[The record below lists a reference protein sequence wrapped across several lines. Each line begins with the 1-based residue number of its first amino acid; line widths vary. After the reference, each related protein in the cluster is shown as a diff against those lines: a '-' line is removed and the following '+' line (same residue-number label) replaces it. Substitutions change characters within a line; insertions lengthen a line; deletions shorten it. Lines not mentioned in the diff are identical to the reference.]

1 MNEQTSMPTAPASL
15 VQRFLTFRRD
25 PWENLATIVIAAGV
39 LMLMQ
44 PFAIELYTWSFAVTL
59 VGTAMFVIVSKF
71 PE

>member
-1 MNEQTSMPTAPASL
+1 MSERHEIPLAQAGLA
-15 VQRFLTFRRD
+15 QRFLTFRRG

-39 LMLMQ
+39 VMLMQ

-59 VGTAMFVIVSKF
+59 FGTAMFVIVSKF